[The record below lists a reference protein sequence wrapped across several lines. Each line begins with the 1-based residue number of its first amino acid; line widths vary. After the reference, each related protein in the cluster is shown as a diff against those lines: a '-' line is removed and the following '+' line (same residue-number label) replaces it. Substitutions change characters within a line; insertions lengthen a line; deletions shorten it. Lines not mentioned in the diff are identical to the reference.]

1 MREPLKK
8 KVVSISISLPR
19 NKSPEPVLEE
29 TSVSSSTTDKPLTMQ
44 DLNSFVV
51 KASQKGP
58 ASLPIPTPVETMS
71 QVSTPWFLC
80 PVSEL
85 PSDPNTSYIC
95 GHRVEKD
102 KIPSEEYLKDL
113 TKTLTTKQ
121 QEGSFY
127 NVENMV
133 KKRKRDN
140 IDEEENG
147 LMSRRKT
154 LLDVSKY
161 DAELKDMYKKAPPP
175 QSKDL

>member
-1 MREPLKK
+1 MHKPKG
-8 KVVSISISLPR
+8 VSISISLPR
-19 NKSPEPVLEE
+19 KKSPEPVLEE
-29 TSVSSSTTDKPLTMQ
+29 TPVPPPTTVKPLTMQ

-58 ASLPIPTPVETMS
+58 TSQPIQTPTETMS

-121 QEGSFY
+121 QERLSSY
-127 NVENMV
+127 NTENMLR
-133 KKRKRDN
+133 KRKRVSVDK
-140 IDEEENG
+140 EENG

-154 LLDVSKY
+154 LLEVSKY
-161 DAELKDMYKKAPPP
+161 DAELKDTYKKAPPP
-175 QSKDL
+175 QRKDL